1 MKRTYHVQEINR
13 FITINLINVNF
24 RVPVYYTLL
33 AKQLVPPEPTRQKNT
48 VVCQISVKIH
58 ARFKSC

>member
-24 RVPVYYTLL
+24 RVPIDYTLL
-33 AKQLVPPEPTRQKNT
+33 AKQLMPL
-48 VVCQISVKIH
+48 
-58 ARFKSC
+58 